1 MRDNYDREIQDLLND
16 VLVLGSMVEQATLA
30 AVEALEKRDVEK
42 AKEVYKADKEV
53 NNKRFE
59 IEEKT
64 LIQMAT
70 QGPMATDLR
79 NFASILEISTEL
91 ERMGD
96 YAKGI
101 AKIAVNMAGQR
112 LLKPLVDLPKM
123 SKITVEFL
131 HEALEAFV
139 NQDAEKAY
147 QISKRDDEIDELFKT
162 IQTELIHF
170 MINDSDSIDK
180 ANQLMWASHN
190 LERMGD
196 RVVNICE
203 RTIFVATGEMTE
215 LSFTDDEQKLYNL

>member
-1 MRDNYDREIQDLLND
+1 MRDTYDREIQELLNE

-42 AKEVYKADKEV
+42 AKEVYKADQDI
-53 NNKRFE
+53 NDKRFE
-59 IEEKT
+59 LEEKT
-64 LIQMAT
+64 LVQMAT

-79 NFASILEISTEL
+79 LFASILEISTEL

-101 AKIAVNMAGQR
+101 AKITINMSGQR

-131 HEALEAFV
+131 HEALEVFV
-139 NQDAEKAY
+139 NQDGEKALE
-147 QISKRDDEIDELFKT
+147 ISRKDDEIDALFNS
-162 IQTELIHF
+162 IQTELVHF
-170 MINDSDSIDK
+170 MINDTESIDK

-203 RTIFVATGEMTE
+203 RTIFVDTGEMAE
-215 LSFTDDEQKLYNL
+215 LSFTDDEAK

>member
-1 MRDNYDREIQDLLND
+1 MRESYERDIQDLLNE

-30 AVEALEKRDVEK
+30 AVEALEKRNVDK
-42 AKEVYKADKEV
+42 AKQVYKADIEV
-53 NNKRFE
+53 NRKRFE

-79 NFASILEISTEL
+79 LFASILEISTEL

-101 AKIAVNMAGQR
+101 AKIAINMEGQR

-123 SKITVEFL
+123 SKLTVEFL

-139 NQDAEKAY
+139 NLDGKKAY
-147 QISKRDDEIDELFKT
+147 DIARNDDAIDDLFKN
-162 IQTELIHF
+162 IQTELVHF
-170 MINDSDSIDK
+170 MINDSESIDK

-203 RTIFVATGEMTE
+203 RTIFVTTGEMTE
-215 LSFTDDEQKLYNL
+215 LSFSDDEKK